1 LNVLPSPAPRTN
13 GPGGG
18 AEHEVTPVRRPRP
31 TAPVGGMVRSPAST
45 SSSGGGGSGGS
56 GSVGMNLG
64 PRLHIG
70 VALGLALVMERDVSL
85 ATHPFLRS
93 HILRDRPVLPLSIGL
108 NWMAEA
114 ALRHSPEMLLHGCR
128 NFRALRP
135 IALDEAATDSPASH
149 SGNGHGESDSHHT
162 GLRLRLAAGAAQRK
176 SNGLYEVPVEL
187 QSEQEQAYYRATMLL
202 SQAPPPQAPVPLLPN
217 LAARPYPRSVQ
228 EAMETLLFHGP
239 DFQAIESIHGLG
251 PRGISGSVRPSPD
264 PTAWMTSPA
273 SQHWHADPLLLEGS
287 VQLLML
293 WSIENLQAPCL
304 PSRYGAVR
312 VYRPP
317 QEQAAYATEIMIRA
331 YDRTHIACDVY
342 FSDSTGRPIMTV
354 EDMDCSVDRGYAAAF
369 GKG

>member
-1 LNVLPSPAPRTN
+1 
-13 GPGGG
+13 
-18 AEHEVTPVRRPRP
+18 
-31 TAPVGGMVRSPAST
+31 
-45 SSSGGGGSGGS
+45 
-56 GSVGMNLG
+56 MNLG

-93 HILRDRPVLPLSIGL
+93 HVLRDRPVLPLSIGL

-135 IALDEAATDSPASH
+135 VALDDAQSSH
-149 SGNGHGESDSHHT
+149 SHGLSHNGGNGANGYDAEHGSA
-162 GLRLRLAAGAAQRK
+162 GLRIRLAAGAAQRK

-217 LAARPYPRSVQ
+217 LAARPYPRTPQ
-228 EAMETLLFHGP
+228 DAMDTLLFHGP
-239 DFQAIESIHGLG
+239 DFHCIESIHGLG

-264 PTAWMTSPA
+264 PSAWMTSPA

-317 QEQAAYATEIMIRA
+317 QEQTAYATEVMIRA